1 MIASRRLASL
11 PLLLIG
17 LAVLGALLLT
27 PEIQAQSRDSGSDFT
42 LDAANGYPTGIWSD
56 GTTMWVADFEDA
68 KLYAYRMSDRSR
80 DSGNDFTLDAA
91 NGSPVGIWS
100 DGTTMWASDF
110 TDAKLYA
117 YRMSDRSRDSG
128 KDFNTL
134 SDAGNK
140 FPEGIWSD
148 GTTMWVA
155 DTGNDTVFAYDLST
169 RAWDF
174 EKDITLGLGHDSP
187 MGVWS
192 NGSTM
197 WVSDWRD
204 TKLYA
209 YRMSDQTWDSGKD
222 FALDA
227 DDESYEGIWSAG
239 STMWVAS
246 RDDVKLY
253 AYDWNNPA
261 TGAPTITG
269 AVRVAET
276 LAAGTRSIADAD
288 GLDAAIFEYQWVSSD
303 GNADTDI
310 ADATDSTYTIVPGD
324 RDRTV
329 KVRVSFTDGAGNRE
343 SLTSE
348 PTGRVGASG
357 ICDRTPSVMAA
368 IVAGMTGVGDCSE
381 ASETRLRTW
390 TGSQHFGPGVTPGL
404 YLQGRGLSALQAGDF
419 RDLHAL
425 RALDLNRNFLETVPD
440 GLFED
445 LRAVEELYLSGN
457 FIDELPGGTF
467 AGQTANLSVL
477 DLSANRLER
486 LSDGAL
492 GNLDV
497 LVSLSL
503 TGNGLSDLPAGL
515 FDGLARLEVLDLS
528 ANSIN
533 GLPGGVFDRNLELR
547 GLDLSINEIS
557 DLPEGVFGGL
567 GNLQN
572 LSLGGNDLKSL
583 PEDVFAGL
591 GSLAELDLSGNKLN
605 DLPVGLFEGL
615 SGLTDLD
622 ADDNPG
628 APFTFTAELERRE
641 DDTAVVR
648 LAEGAT
654 PFDLKVELS
663 ARNGDLSAETVTIV
677 SGSSYSDVVEV
688 RPHGHHPVTIE
699 IDSAAFLLPS
709 GGSAS
714 GIRTGRGSAMS
725 MWIGRPLVQREWI
738 QDGPFALHPENADP
752 KSIWSDGETLW
763 VGDESARKVFAY
775 KLWDDPGT
783 EASEY
788 GTRDPGWDLPSLGD
802 EDFYVTGHGARLY
815 VAEESLDGASRD
827 VFGYDLA
834 SFTREED
841 RDFVY
846 GGLNVAGGVF
856 IVRGTATDGR
866 HMWITNTTSHAHAF
880 RLFDDPE
887 TPEDEYG
894 KPDASQKLTIPGR
907 GQLRGLFTDGRT
919 MWGVRFASNDA
930 SVRSVKL
937 SDGTDAGYD
946 FPLHEDNDHA
956 YGIWSNGETFYVVDA
971 DAAMIYT
978 YHGGVGVVPP
988 VVEDAE
994 TAAALVGNTT
1004 QPDAAGHDLGSGGA
1018 KRAQAF
1024 TAGTSRAGYA
1034 LASVGIEFGDVS
1046 DMSSAPSDLEVT
1058 LNADGG
1064 GVPGDAL
1071 CTLIAPA
1078 GLSERSVNTFAAP
1091 ASGTTCPVLE
1101 KETTYFVVIERVRV
1115 TGSGAIAVSGTTSG
1129 SEDTGASEGWS
1140 IADGGATYSP
1150 QAAAQGWASDA
1161 VPYKIEVRGSF
1172 INNPAAGE
1180 ATVTGTPQ
1188 VDETL
1193 TADTSS
1199 ISDDDG
1205 LSNASYSYQWIAG
1218 GLDIAG
1224 ATGSSYTLTS
1234 NEQGKRIKVRVA
1246 FVDDR
1251 GNYEKLT
1258 SEATSSVKAADRP
1271 GTVSLFPARP
1281 RVGTVVSATL
1291 TDPDGLEGGGSGP
1304 AASLG
1309 AVSWSWARSSDGT
1322 AWIGVE
1328 AYDDGD
1334 SYVPTEE
1341 DEGMLLK
1348 AEASYTDGH
1357 GSGKSAQSVS
1367 SAVVG
1372 AREPVP
1378 ELTVTAI
1385 VTGLSH
1391 PWGIDF
1397 TPDGTMLFTQ
1407 RAGVLNAR
1415 LTDGAVKQVA
1425 ADLGDLLV
1433 DGFAGLQALAVDPD
1447 FATNRR
1453 FYTLQGHAGREMQ
1466 VIAWTIDADY
1476 DEATRVVDPL
1486 VEGIPIGP
1494 GPWHSG
1500 GRLLFGPQ
1508 GYLWIATG
1516 DGRVV
1521 TGAQDL
1527 TSLGGKVLRVD
1538 PLTGAPAPGNP
1549 FGASSPVYAY
1559 GFRNPQGLALR
1570 PGTDQMWLVEHG
1582 PKHDD
1587 EINLLAPGGNYGW
1600 DPIPDDGALVFYDYS
1615 DEASVPMTD
1624 LAKFPSARLAR
1635 WSSGFPT
1642 LATSGAV
1649 FLDGPQWGEWE
1660 GRLAVATLKTKSL
1673 RVFEFAEQGDF
1684 AGQIIVPELDGSHGQ
1699 LRTPVLGP
1707 DGALYIATS
1716 NAPGGDRILRVA
1728 ANRAATGAP
1737 VISGTVEVGESLTAD
1752 VSGIADPDGLDD
1764 DAFSF
1769 QWVRSHHGSSFS
1781 DIEGATA
1788 STYTLVMA
1796 DLGKTISVR
1805 VSFYDGWGTQET
1817 LASQRTVKVSVVACT
1832 VGEHAP
1838 AATAVEVQAVPATVE
1853 STTEEYFVLY
1863 VRPALDSEREFP
1875 VSVTL
1880 GEDGTTTLTEQLS
1893 PLPKEHYRVE
1903 KFLIAD
1909 PADIDNDCIDDI
1921 TELGDPVG
1929 MNPLNPARAVP
1940 FHDGVV
1946 AIPDRETFE
1955 ALSYKG
1961 RDVPY
1966 HRHLQD
1972 LEFVKFYIIGV
1983 STDNMG
1989 IYFMNTETHR
1999 IHPDFGDAIGLW
2011 EDPLWGQGYMGG
2023 EIIYHPNVV
2032 APDGSL
2038 GVYRYQFQPMD
2049 VYTFGYVARSY
2060 EVLAASM
2067 PLLDDNLA
2075 YYPMPRRALPLY
2087 HKERARYDDS
2097 RINVVL
2103 REDILPDV
2111 PFLPLNVGE
2120 GYGFLRL
2127 MSLEERPD
2135 PRDVVIYETIPNELS
2150 RVAGLITTVPQTP
2163 LSHVNLRAV
2172 QDGVPNA
2179 FIRDALDDG
2188 DIDDLIGRYV
2198 HYSVTA
2204 DGYSIRAA
2212 TPAEV
2217 EAYFAA
2223 SRPSGIQTPELD
2235 LTVTQITDLDDIGF
2249 DDWNA
2254 FGVKAANVAVLRT
2267 LGFPDGTVP
2276 DGFAVPFY
2284 FYDEFMKHNGF
2295 YDDVE
2300 EMLAD
2305 PEFQSDYDTQEKELK
2320 KLRKKIK
2327 NGETPDWIIDA
2338 LEEMHATYPEG
2349 QSLRYRSSTNNE
2361 DLPGFSG
2368 AGLYDSKTQD
2378 PEETE
2383 EDGIDKSIKGVWA
2396 SLWNF
2401 RAFTE
2406 REFHR
2411 IDHMATAM
2419 GILVH
2424 PNYSDELA
2432 NGVAVSFDPIY
2443 GTEGSYYVNTQ
2454 VGEDLV
2460 TNPDAHSVPEEILL
2474 DLSGSY
2480 TTLVTSNQ
2488 VPGGQLLLSDA
2499 QIDQL
2504 RRHLQAIH
2512 DHFEDLYNPEAD
2524 EPFAMEIEFKITS
2537 DDVLSIKQ
2545 ARPWVFG
2552 VPTSAEASG
2561 TPQEEPI
2568 WSATLTVGFGENFA
2582 GYRTFL
2588 SSPETNTIGAL
2599 SPDTITLDDASY
2611 TVRALGVMEGKL
2623 ILSVMPRPA
2632 AGFVLEVGTGEFT
2645 SADATTQETNSLI
2658 QFQWN
2663 DPGLELP
2670 EGEEVAVRLT
2680 APDDGTPATGA
2691 PTITGTPQVDQT
2703 LTADTSAIAD
2713 EDGLINVSYSYQWV
2727 RSDSGA
2733 DTDIAGET
2741 DSTYTLVRADEGK
2754 TIKVRVSFTDDADN
2768 EETLTSAATTAV
2780 AARPNTPATGLPTIS
2795 GTAQVD
2801 ETLTADTSGIADE
2814 DGLDNATFS
2823 YQWIRSDGNNDTDIS
2838 GQTGSTYTLVSADKG
2853 KTIKVRVAFTD
2864 DADNE
2869 ETLTSAATTAVAA
2882 RPNTP
2887 ATGLPTISG
2896 TAQVDETLTADTSG
2910 IADEDGLDN
2919 ATFSYQWT
2927 RSDGNNDTDI
2937 SGQTG
2942 STYTLVSADKGKTI
2956 KVRVAF
2962 TDDADNEETL
2972 TSAATTA
2979 VAARPNTPATGLPTI
2994 SGTAQVDETLTA
3006 DTSGIADEDGLD
3018 NATFS
3023 YQWTRSD
3030 GNNDTDI
3037 NGQTGSTYTLVS
3049 ADKGKTIKVRV
3060 SFTDDADNEET
3071 LTSAATTAVAAR
3083 PNTPATGLP
3092 TISGTAQV
3100 DETLTADTSGI
3111 ADEDGLDNAT
3121 FSYQW
3126 IRSDGNNDTDISG
3139 QTGSTYTLVSAD
3151 KGKTI
3156 KVRVAFTDDADN
3168 EETLT
3173 SAATAA
3179 VTPQPD
3185 NMVSDEDPAV
3195 WSADMLVVDL
3205 GNGSIGAVSANLFS
3219 NQGGSAGLQA
3229 KWLWYYTP
3237 GRYIRLS
3244 FTDVV
3249 PGAEELTLEIG
3260 DVALTLQAGDSAF
3273 TWDDV
3278 DVDWEDGQI
3287 IPVRIVPTSATAVSQ
3302 PNSPATGAPTI
3313 SGAAQEDETL
3323 TVDTSRIADADG
3335 LENVSYSYQWIR
3347 NDESNNSDIPDATDT
3362 TYTLDANDVG
3372 KTIKVRVTFT
3382 DDRDNAETLTSV
3394 ATATVAVPPNTPAT
3408 GLPTINGTAQVDET
3422 LTADTSGIAD
3432 EDGLTNMSYSYQWI
3446 RSDGNNDT
3454 DIGGQT
3460 GSTYTLVSADKGKT
3474 IKVRVAFTDDADNEE
3489 TLTSAATTAVAARPN
3504 TPATGLPTI
3513 SGMAQVDETLT
3524 ADTSGIADEDGLTN
3538 MSYSYQWIRSDGN
3551 NDTDIGGQTGS
3562 TYTLVS
3568 ADKGK
3573 TIKVRVSFTDDADN
3587 QETLTSAATTAVAAR
3602 PNTPATGLPTISGT
3616 GQVDE
3621 MLTADTSGIAD
3632 EDGLDNATFSYQWI
3646 RNDGNSDSDIPDA
3659 TDTTYTLVSADE
3671 GKTIKV
3677 RATFTDDADNEETLT
3692 SAATEVVQQ
3701 GSNVW
3706 SSTMTVETRDGFTG
3720 YSFWGDPH
3728 LGSLSATEV
3737 EWDGKTHY
3745 VRFLFLKDGELRLG
3759 LNEDM
3764 FSTGFVLSVG
3774 DEEFGSADAMVD
3786 KGGASYRFRW
3796 DDPGLDWSDGNEVSV
3811 NLVQSDQNT
3820 PALGPPTIRGT
3831 VQVDE
3836 TLTADTS
3843 GVEDAGGLTN
3853 VSYSYQWMADG
3864 VDIHNATSS
3873 TYKLVFP
3880 DQGKSIKVKVS
3891 FSDDADHEETLT
3903 SNPTRSVTAAP
3914 NRDATGAPTITGMPH
3929 VGQTLTADTS
3939 NIADQDGL
3947 TNVSYSY
3954 QWIAGGSDIDGATG
3968 SSYELMSSEQG
3979 QTIQVRVTFTDD
3991 RDNAETLTS
4000 AATVAVV
4007 AAPNREA
4014 TGLPTISGTP
4024 QVGET
4029 LTADI
4034 SNIADED
4041 GLDNVSYGYQWIRSD
4056 GDTDTEIAGETS
4068 STYTVADDDV
4078 GKHVKVRVAFIDDAG
4093 NEESLTSGTTE
4104 VLVDY
4109 DADND
4114 GLIEVTTLKQLDA
4127 IRHDLDGDG
4136 IPTDDGVAAYTAAF
4150 PGPVERMGCSGAD
4163 GCAGYEIMADL
4174 DFDTNGSGDDDA
4186 GDTYWNDGAGWTPIG
4201 GGASEISSTGRTMH
4215 NPFLAI
4221 FEGNGRTISNLFV
4234 DKRGSFL
4241 GLFGYVGFDA
4251 ASGAVGVIRN
4261 VNLIDVNVTGNHYG
4275 SGLAAVNLG
4284 VITNSQVTGLVTGVN
4299 IVGGLVGENYGVI
4312 AGSHVAGCVSGGEL
4326 VGGLVGR
4333 SYGAITN
4340 SSVTGCVSA
4349 LSYVGGLV
4357 GNNYGLIT
4365 GSHTAGRVSGHGVV
4379 IGGLVGSHK
4388 GAITASRSTARVL
4401 GTDSGPQSNLI
4412 GGLVGDNRGV
4422 IAASYAT
4429 GHVSGEG
4436 WVGGL
4441 VGQSASTAESPSA
4454 ITASYATG
4462 RVSGTRKIGGLVGVN
4477 DGAITASYA
4486 AGPVSGSEDVG
4497 GLAGTSGG
4505 TITASYW
4512 DTRTSGHPAGSH
4524 GLGKT
4529 TAELQA
4535 PTGYSGIYETW
4546 DLNGDDVPDS
4556 PWDLGSAT
4564 QHLALAAGLEM
4575 DTDDVLDSL
4584 WDLGSASQYPALAAD
4599 LDGAGRATWQEFG
4612 HQLRAG
4618 PVLTTTVTP
4627 GEDSVELSWT
4637 AVDTSHWSPVP
4648 TVTYTLYRG
4657 DGDTVE
4663 AIVRDLEG
4671 LIHTDD
4677 DVTSGETYSYQV
4689 VAVVAGGE
4697 AAHSALDSDTPG
4709 VNAPAT
4715 GAPTIGGT
4723 AQVDETLTVD
4733 TSAITDEDGLTNVS
4747 YSYQWIRSDGNTDTD
4762 IVGETDS
4769 TYTLVSADQGKTI
4782 KVKVTFTD
4790 DADNEE
4796 TLTSVATEVVQ
4807 QVSNAWSATMT
4818 VGTRDGVTGY
4828 SFWGDPHLGSLS
4840 VTEVEWDG
4848 KTHYVRF
4855 LFLQDGKLLLGLNE
4869 EMFSTGFVLSVGDEE
4884 FGSAYAMLDKGGA
4897 SYRFRWDDPGFGWS
4911 EGDEV
4916 SVNLVQSDQNTPS
4929 LGTPTIS
4936 GTAQVDETLTADTTG
4951 VEDADG
4957 LINVSYSY
4965 QWMADGVD
4973 IQDATSSTYKLVFP
4987 DQGKTIKVRVTFTDD
5002 RDNTET
5008 LTSEATGAV
5017 AAAPNRDATGAP
5029 TITGMPHVGQTL
5041 TADTSNIAD
5050 QDGLANVSYSY
5061 QWIAGG
5067 SDIDGA
5073 TGSSYEL
5080 TFSEQRQ
5087 TIQVRVTFTDDRDNA
5102 ETLTSEATVA
5112 VVAAPNREA
5121 TGLPAISGT
5130 PQVGETLAASTSF
5143 IADGDG
5149 LNNVT
5154 YRYQWIAGGTD
5165 IDGATGSS
5173 YKLTSSEQGQTIQVR
5188 VTFTDDRDNEE
5199 TLTSAATVEV
5209 AAAPV
5214 PLTVRLKVAARTSHD
5229 GSSGFTFEI
5238 EFSEEFGLSYATL
5251 KSHAFN
5257 VTGGSVERA
5266 QRTDKPS
5273 NIAWL
5278 ITVKPTSNGDVT
5290 IELPANTDCNA
5301 DGAIC
5306 TGDGRK
5312 LSNSLSFTISGP
5324 DG

>member
-1 MIASRRLASL
+1 MTTSRRLATL

-17 LAVLGALLLT
+17 LAVIAALLLT
-27 PEIQAQSRDSGSDFT
+27 PGAQAQSRDSGSDFT

-56 GTTMWVADFEDA
+56 GTTMWVADFEDH

-80 DSGNDFTLDAA
+80 DSGKDFTLDAD

-134 SDAGNK
+134 SAAGNL

-174 EKDITLGLGHDSP
+174 EKDITLGPGHGSP

-209 YRMSDQTWDSGKD
+209 YRMSDQTRDSGKD

-227 DDESYEGIWSAG
+227 DDESYEGIWSVG

-246 RDDVKLY
+246 RDDDRLY

-269 AVRVAET
+269 AVRVGQT

-288 GLDAAIFEYQWVSSD
+288 GLDAAIFEYQWVSNG

-310 ADATDSTYTIVPGD
+310 AGATDSTYTIVPGD
-324 RDRTV
+324 RGRAV

-348 PTGRVGASG
+348 PTGQVGTPG
-357 ICDRTPSVMAA
+357 ICDRTPAVMAA

-419 RDLHAL
+419 RDLYTL

-445 LRAVEELYLSGN
+445 LRAVDELYLSGN
-457 FIDELPGGTF
+457 FIDELPDGVFDGP
-467 AGQTANLSVL
+467 GEELSLL
-477 DLSANRLER
+477 DLSANGLETLPEGVLR
-486 LSDGAL
+486 
-492 GNLDV
+492 NLAG

-503 TGNGLSDLPAGL
+503 SGNGLSDLPAGL
-515 FDGLARLEVLDLS
+515 FDGLVELEELDLS
-528 ANSIN
+528 ANSIDE
-533 GLPGGVFDRNLELR
+533 LPDGVFDRNLELR

-557 DLPEGVFGGL
+557 ELPEGVFGGL
-567 GNLQN
+567 GDLQS
-572 LSLGGNDLKSL
+572 LSLAGNDLKSL
-583 PEDVFAGL
+583 PEDVFADL
-591 GSLAELDLSGNKLN
+591 GSLAELDLSGNKLK
-605 DLPVGLFEGL
+605 DLPTGLFEGL

-622 ADDNPG
+622 ASDNPG
-628 APFTFTAELERRE
+628 APFTFTAELERRG
-641 DDTAVVR
+641 DDTVVVR

-654 PFDLKVELS
+654 PFDLQIELS
-663 ARNGDLSAETVTIV
+663 ARNGDLSAETVTIA

-688 RPHGHHPVTIE
+688 RAHGHHPVTVE
-699 IDSAAFLLPS
+699 IDSVAFLLPS

-714 GIRTGRGSAMS
+714 GIHADRGSAML
-725 MWIGRPLVQREWI
+725 MWVGRPLVQREWI

-775 KLWDDPGT
+775 KLWDNPGT
-783 EASEY
+783 AVSEY
-788 GTRDPGWDLPSLGD
+788 GTRDPGRDLPSLGD
-802 EDFYVTGHGARLY
+802 EDFYVTGHGLRLY

-827 VFGYDLA
+827 VFGYDLT
-834 SFTREED
+834 SFTRAED

-894 KPDASQKLTIPGR
+894 KPDTSRKLTIPGL
-907 GQLRGLFTDGRT
+907 GQLSGLFTDGRT

-971 DAAMIYT
+971 DDDMIYT
-978 YHGGVGVVPP
+978 YHGVGGVVRPS
-988 VVEDAE
+988 VEDAE
-994 TAAALVGNTT
+994 TAAPLVGNTG
-1004 QPDAAGHDLGSGGA
+1004 QPGDAGHDLGLAGA

-1024 TAGTSRAGYA
+1024 TTGTSRAGYS

-1046 DMSSAPSDLEVT
+1046 DTSSAPSDLEVT

-1078 GLSERSVNTFAAP
+1078 SLFERSVNTFAAP

-1101 KETTYFVVIERVRV
+1101 KETTYFVVVERVRV
-1115 TGSGAIAVSGTTSG
+1115 TGSGAIAVSGTVSG
-1129 SEDTGASEGWS
+1129 SEDTGAAEGWS
-1140 IADGGATYSP
+1140 IADGSATYSP
-1150 QAAAQGWASDA
+1150 QAAAQGWVYDA
-1161 VPYKIEVRGSF
+1161 FSYKIEVRGSF
-1172 INNPAAGE
+1172 INNPATGE
-1180 ATVTGTPQ
+1180 PTIAGTPQ
-1188 VDETL
+1188 VKRTLAVAVSDVSDE
-1193 TADTSS
+1193 
-1199 ISDDDG
+1199 DG
-1205 LSNASYSYQWIAG
+1205 LSNVSYSYQWIAG

-1234 NEQGKRIKVRVA
+1234 NEQGKRIKVQVA

-1251 GNYEKLT
+1251 GNHETLT
-1258 SEATSSVKAADRP
+1258 SEATPSVQAPDRP

-1281 RVGTVVSATL
+1281 RVGMVVSAAL
-1291 TDPDGLEGGGSGP
+1291 SDPDGLQGGGSGP
-1304 AASLG
+1304 AASSG
-1309 AVSWSWARSSDGT
+1309 AVSWSWARSPDGNDWT
-1322 AWIGVE
+1322 RIE
-1328 AYDDGD
+1328 AYGEGD

-1357 GSGKSAQSVS
+1357 GSGKSAQAVS
-1367 SAVVG
+1367 SAGVG

-1378 ELTVTAI
+1378 ELTVTVI

-1415 LTDGAVKQVA
+1415 LTDGTVKRVD

-1447 FATNRR
+1447 FTTNRR
-1453 FYTLQGHAGREMQ
+1453 FYTLQGRAGREMQ

-1486 VEGIPIGP
+1486 VKGIPIGP

-1500 GRLLFGPQ
+1500 GRLLFGPE

-1538 PLTGAPAPGNP
+1538 PRTGAGAPGNP
-1549 FGASSPVYAY
+1549 FVSSELVYAY

-1587 EINLLAPGGNYGW
+1587 EINLLKAGGNFGW
-1600 DPIPDDGALVFYDYS
+1600 DPDPAGGSSGSYH
-1615 DEASVPMTD
+1615 EAGVPMTD
-1624 LAKFPSARLAR
+1624 LEKYPSARQAR

-1660 GRLAVATLKTKSL
+1660 GRLAVATLNAKSL
-1673 RVFEFAEQGDF
+1673 RVFEFTEQGDF
-1684 AGQIIVPELDGSHGQ
+1684 AGQIVVPELDGSHGQ

-1716 NAPGGDRILRVA
+1716 NAPGVDRILRVA
-1728 ANRAATGAP
+1728 ANSAATGAP
-1737 VISGTVEVGESLTAD
+1737 VISGTVEVGESLTAV

-1764 DAFSF
+1764 AAFSF
-1769 QWVRSHHGSSFS
+1769 QWARSHYGSNFS

-1796 DLGKTISVR
+1796 DLGKTINVR
-1805 VSFYDGWGTQET
+1805 VSFYDDGGSLEALT
-1817 LASQRTVKVSVVACT
+1817 SQRTVKVSVVACT

-1838 AATAVEVQAVPATVE
+1838 AATAVEVEAVPAIVE

-1863 VRPALDSEREFP
+1863 VRPALSSEREFP
-1875 VSVTL
+1875 ISVTL

-1940 FHDGVV
+1940 FRDGAV

-1972 LEFVKFYIIGV
+1972 LEFVKFYIIG
-1983 STDNMG
+1983 SSAENMG
-1989 IYFMNTETHR
+1989 VYFINTETHR

-2011 EDPLWGQGYMGG
+2011 NDPLWGQGYMGG

-2049 VYTFGYVARSY
+2049 VYSFGAVARSY
-2060 EVLAASM
+2060 EALAASM
-2067 PLLDDNLA
+2067 PLLDNNFA

-2087 HKERARYDDS
+2087 HRERALYDDS

-2111 PFLPLNVGE
+2111 PFIPLNVGE

-2150 RVAGLITTVPQTP
+2150 RVVGLITTVPQTP

-2179 FIRDALDDG
+2179 FIRDALDEG
-2188 DIDDLIGRYV
+2188 DINDLIGRYV
-2198 HYSVTA
+2198 HYSITA

-2223 SRPSGIQTPELD
+2223 SRPLGTQTPERD

-2276 DGFAVPFY
+2276 HGFAVPFY
-2284 FYDEFMKHNGF
+2284 FYDEFMKYNGF

-2327 NGETPDWIIDA
+2327 KGETPDWIITA
-2338 LEEMHATYPEG
+2338 LEEMHATYAEG

-2411 IDHMATAM
+2411 IDHIETAM
-2419 GILVH
+2419 GVLVH

-2454 VGEDLV
+2454 LGEDLV

-2488 VPGGQLLLSDA
+2488 VAGGQLLMSDA
-2499 QIDQL
+2499 QIGQL
-2504 RRHLQAIH
+2504 SRHLQDIH
-2512 DHFEDLYNPEAD
+2512 DHFEGLYNPGPD

-2545 ARPWVFG
+2545 ARPWVFDATNAG
-2552 VPTSAEASG
+2552 P
-2561 TPQEEPI
+2561 PQEEPI
-2568 WSATLTVGFGENFA
+2568 WSATLTVGTAENFA
-2582 GYRTFL
+2582 GYTTFVA
-2588 SSPETNTIGAL
+2588 SPETNTLGAL
-2599 SPDTITLDDASY
+2599 SSDTITLDGVSY
-2611 TVRALGVMEGKL
+2611 TVKALAVRDGEL
-2623 ILSVMPRPA
+2623 ILSVTPKLA
-2632 AGFVLEVGTGEFT
+2632 AGFVLVAGTSEFAST
-2645 SADATTQETNSLI
+2645 DASTLETDSLL
-2658 QFQWN
+2658 QFYWN
-2663 DPGLELP
+2663 NPGLDWSE
-2670 EGEEVAVRLT
+2670 EEEVAVRLT
-2680 APDDGTPATGA
+2680 EPNDNDPATGA
-2691 PTITGTPQVDQT
+2691 PTITGTSQVDQT
-2703 LTADTSAIAD
+2703 LTTDTWAITD
-2713 EDGLINVSYSYQWV
+2713 EDGLTNVSYSYQWI
-2727 RSDSGA
+2727 RSDGNT

-2768 EETLTSAATTAV
+2768 AETLTSAATGVVEAK
-2780 AARPNTPATGLPTIS
+2780 PNTLATGTPTIT
-2795 GTAQVD
+2795 GTAQVG
-2801 ETLTADTSGIADE
+2801 ETLTVLTNGIADE
-2814 DGLDNATFS
+2814 DGLTNVLYS
-2823 YQWIRSDGNNDTDIS
+2823 YQWIRSDGNADTDIA
-2838 GQTGSTYTLVSADKG
+2838 GETDSTYTLVRADEG
-2853 KTIKVRVAFTD
+2853 KTIKVGVNFTD
-2864 DADNE
+2864 DADNA
-2869 ETLTSAATTAVAA
+2869 ETLTSAATGVVEAK
-2882 RPNTP
+2882 PNTP
-2887 ATGLPTISG
+2887 ATGAPTITG
-2896 TAQVDETLTADTSG
+2896 TSQVDQTLTADTWA
-2910 IADEDGLDN
+2910 IADEDGLTN
-2919 ATFSYQWT
+2919 VSY
-2927 RSDGNNDTDI
+2927 
-2937 SGQTG
+2937 
-2942 STYTLVSADKGKTI
+2942 
-2956 KVRVAF
+2956 
-2962 TDDADNEETL
+2962 
-2972 TSAATTA
+2972 
-2979 VAARPNTPATGLPTI
+2979 
-2994 SGTAQVDETLTA
+2994 
-3006 DTSGIADEDGLD
+3006 
-3018 NATFS
+3018 
-3023 YQWTRSD
+3023 
-3030 GNNDTDI
+3030 
-3037 NGQTGSTYTLVS
+3037 
-3049 ADKGKTIKVRV
+3049 
-3060 SFTDDADNEET
+3060 
-3071 LTSAATTAVAAR
+3071 
-3083 PNTPATGLP
+3083 
-3092 TISGTAQV
+3092 
-3100 DETLTADTSGI
+3100 
-3111 ADEDGLDNAT
+3111 
-3121 FSYQW
+3121 SYQW
-3126 IRSDGNNDTDISG
+3126 IRSDGNTDTDIAG
-3139 QTGSTYTLVSAD
+3139 ETDSTYTLVRAD
-3151 KGKTI
+3151 EGKTI
-3156 KVRVAFTDDADN
+3156 KVGVSFTDDADN
-3168 EETLT
+3168 AETLT
-3173 SAATAA
+3173 SAATGVVEAKPNTLA
-3179 VTPQPD
+3179 TGTPTITGTAQVGETLTVLT
-3185 NMVSDEDPAV
+3185 NGIADEDGLTNVLYSYQWIRSDGNADTDIAGETDSTYTLVRADEGKTIKVGVNFTDDADNAETLISAATGVASRSDKPVADGSTPV
-3195 WSADMLVVDL
+3195 WSADMSVVDL

-3219 NQGGSAGLQA
+3219 NQEGSAGLQA
-3229 KWLWYYTP
+3229 KWLWYYSP

-3249 PGAEELTLEIG
+3249 PSGEELTLEIG

-3273 TWDDV
+3273 TWEEV
-3278 DVDWEDGQI
+3278 DVDWEDGQV
-3287 IPVRIVPTSATAVSQ
+3287 IPVRIVPTSETAVSQ
-3302 PNSPATGAPTI
+3302 PNTPATGGPTI
-3313 SGAAQEDETL
+3313 SGTAQVDQTL
-3323 TVDTSRIADADG
+3323 SVDTSNIADQDG
-3335 LENVSYSYQWIR
+3335 LNNVSYSYQWIR
-3347 NDESNNSDIPDATDT
+3347 SDGNTDT
-3362 TYTLDANDVG
+3362 DIAEETDPTYILVPADEG
-3372 KTIKVRVTFT
+3372 KTIKVRVSFTDEADHEETLTGNPTRPVTAAPNRHATGKPTIGGTPQVDQTLTADTSNIADHDGLNNVSYSYQWIAGGTDIDGATGSTYTLTASEQGQTIRVRVTFT

-3394 ATATVAVPPNTPAT
+3394 ATVAVVAAPNREATGHPAIGGTPQVDQTLTADTSNIADQDGLNNVSYSYQWMAGGSDIDGATGSTYTLTASEQGQTVQVKVTFTDDRNNAETLTSVATVAVAVAPNREATGQPTIDGTPQVGETLTADTANIADQDGLNNVSYSYQWIAGGTDIVGATGSSYELTSSEQGQPIQVRVTFTDDADNEETLISAATEVVQQGGNAWSATITVGTRDGYTGYSYWGDPGLGSLSATEAEWDGKTHYVRYIFLKDGELWLGLNNEMFSTGFVLSVGDEEFGSADALVDRSGGASYRFRWDDRGLGWSDGEEVSVNLLQSDQNTPAL
-3408 GLPTINGTAQVDET
+3408 GAPTISGTAQVDET
-3422 LTADTSGIAD
+3422 LTADTSGVEDA
-3432 EDGLTNMSYSYQWI
+3432 DGLTNVSYSYQWMADGVDIQDATSSTHKLVFPDRGKSIKVKVSFTDDRDNADTLTSAATVVVVAAPNREAMGYPTITGMPQVGQTLTADTSPIADRDGLNNVSYSYQWI
-3446 RSDGNNDT
+3446 GGGSDIDEATGSNYELASSEQ
-3454 DIGGQT
+3454 GQT
-3460 GSTYTLVSADKGKT
+3460 
-3474 IKVRVAFTDDADNEE
+3474 IQVRVTFTDDRDNAE
-3489 TLTSAATTAVAARPN
+3489 TLTSAATVAVVAAPDR
-3504 TPATGLPTI
+3504 
-3513 SGMAQVDETLT
+3513 Q
-3524 ADTSGIADEDGLTN
+3524 
-3538 MSYSYQWIRSDGN
+3538 
-3551 NDTDIGGQTGS
+3551 
-3562 TYTLVS
+3562 
-3568 ADKGK
+3568 
-3573 TIKVRVSFTDDADN
+3573 
-3587 QETLTSAATTAVAAR
+3587 
-3602 PNTPATGLPTISGT
+3602 ATGLPTISGT
-3616 GQVDE
+3616 LQVGE
-3621 MLTADTSGIAD
+3621 TLMAGTSGITDADGLTNVSFEYQWIRGDSGAGADIDGATDATYTLTAGDQGKTIKVKVSFTDDADHEEKLTSAATGVVAAKPNTPAMGAPTIDGTAQVGETLTVLTNGITD
-3632 EDGLDNATFSYQWI
+3632 EDGLTNPTYSYQWI
-3646 RNDGNSDSDIPDA
+3646 RNDGTNDAHIGGKTGSTYTLNDDDVGKSIKMRVSFTDDADHEETLTSAATGVVTAKPNSPATGAPTIDGTAQVGETFTALTNGITDEDGLTNPTYSYQWIRSDNGTDADIAGQTDS
-3659 TDTTYTLVSADE
+3659 TYTLVAADQ
-3671 GKTIKV
+3671 GKTIMV
-3677 RATFTDDADNEETLT
+3677 RVTFTDDADNEETLT

-3701 GSNVW
+3701 GSNAW
-3706 SSTMTVETRDGFTG
+3706 SATMTVGTRDGFTG
-3720 YSFWGDPH
+3720 YSYWSNPH

-3759 LNEDM
+3759 LNEEM

-3786 KGGASYRFRW
+3786 HGGASYRFRW
-3796 DDPGLDWSDGNEVSV
+3796 DDRGLGWSDGNEVSL
-3811 NLVQSDQNT
+3811 NLVLSDQNT
-3820 PALGPPTIRGT
+3820 PALGAPTISGT
-3831 VQVDE
+3831 DQVDE
-3836 TLTADTS
+3836 TLTADIS
-3843 GVEDAGGLTN
+3843 GVEDADGLDN
-3853 VSYSYQWMADG
+3853 VLYSYQWMADG
-3864 VDIHNATSS
+3864 VDIQDATSS
-3873 TYKLVFP
+3873 TYKPVFP
-3880 DQGKSIKVKVS
+3880 DQGKTIKVRVT
-3891 FSDDADHEETLT
+3891 FTDDRDNTETLGSEAT
-3903 SNPTRSVTAAP
+3903 GAVAAAP
-3914 NRDATGAPTITGMPH
+3914 NRDATGAPTITEMPQ

-3954 QWIAGGSDIDGATG
+3954 QWIAGGSDIDGAT
-3968 SSYELMSSEQG
+3968 SFSYELTSSEQG
-3979 QTIQVRVTFTDD
+3979 R
-3991 RDNAETLTS
+3991 
-4000 AATVAVV
+4000 
-4007 AAPNREA
+4007 
-4014 TGLPTISGTP
+4014 
-4024 QVGET
+4024 
-4029 LTADI
+4029 
-4034 SNIADED
+4034 
-4041 GLDNVSYGYQWIRSD
+4041 
-4056 GDTDTEIAGETS
+4056 
-4068 STYTVADDDV
+4068 
-4078 GKHVKVRVAFIDDAG
+4078 
-4093 NEESLTSGTTE
+4093 
-4104 VLVDY
+4104 
-4109 DADND
+4109 
-4114 GLIEVTTLKQLDA
+4114 
-4127 IRHDLDGDG
+4127 
-4136 IPTDDGVAAYTAAF
+4136 
-4150 PGPVERMGCSGAD
+4150 
-4163 GCAGYEIMADL
+4163 
-4174 DFDTNGSGDDDA
+4174 
-4186 GDTYWNDGAGWTPIG
+4186 
-4201 GGASEISSTGRTMH
+4201 
-4215 NPFLAI
+4215 
-4221 FEGNGRTISNLFV
+4221 
-4234 DKRGSFL
+4234 
-4241 GLFGYVGFDA
+4241 
-4251 ASGAVGVIRN
+4251 
-4261 VNLIDVNVTGNHYG
+4261 
-4275 SGLAAVNLG
+4275 
-4284 VITNSQVTGLVTGVN
+4284 
-4299 IVGGLVGENYGVI
+4299 
-4312 AGSHVAGCVSGGEL
+4312 
-4326 VGGLVGR
+4326 
-4333 SYGAITN
+4333 
-4340 SSVTGCVSA
+4340 
-4349 LSYVGGLV
+4349 
-4357 GNNYGLIT
+4357 
-4365 GSHTAGRVSGHGVV
+4365 
-4379 IGGLVGSHK
+4379 
-4388 GAITASRSTARVL
+4388 
-4401 GTDSGPQSNLI
+4401 
-4412 GGLVGDNRGV
+4412 
-4422 IAASYAT
+4422 
-4429 GHVSGEG
+4429 
-4436 WVGGL
+4436 
-4441 VGQSASTAESPSA
+4441 
-4454 ITASYATG
+4454 
-4462 RVSGTRKIGGLVGVN
+4462 
-4477 DGAITASYA
+4477 
-4486 AGPVSGSEDVG
+4486 
-4497 GLAGTSGG
+4497 
-4505 TITASYW
+4505 
-4512 DTRTSGHPAGSH
+4512 
-4524 GLGKT
+4524 
-4529 TAELQA
+4529 
-4535 PTGYSGIYETW
+4535 
-4546 DLNGDDVPDS
+4546 
-4556 PWDLGSAT
+4556 
-4564 QHLALAAGLEM
+4564 
-4575 DTDDVLDSL
+4575 
-4584 WDLGSASQYPALAAD
+4584 
-4599 LDGAGRATWQEFG
+4599 
-4612 HQLRAG
+4612 
-4618 PVLTTTVTP
+4618 
-4627 GEDSVELSWT
+4627 
-4637 AVDTSHWSPVP
+4637 
-4648 TVTYTLYRG
+4648 
-4657 DGDTVE
+4657 
-4663 AIVRDLEG
+4663 
-4671 LIHTDD
+4671 
-4677 DVTSGETYSYQV
+4677 
-4689 VAVVAGGE
+4689 
-4697 AAHSALDSDTPG
+4697 
-4709 VNAPAT
+4709 
-4715 GAPTIGGT
+4715 
-4723 AQVDETLTVD
+4723 
-4733 TSAITDEDGLTNVS
+4733 
-4747 YSYQWIRSDGNTDTD
+4747 
-4762 IVGETDS
+4762 
-4769 TYTLVSADQGKTI
+4769 
-4782 KVKVTFTD
+4782 
-4790 DADNEE
+4790 
-4796 TLTSVATEVVQ
+4796 
-4807 QVSNAWSATMT
+4807 
-4818 VGTRDGVTGY
+4818 
-4828 SFWGDPHLGSLS
+4828 
-4840 VTEVEWDG
+4840 
-4848 KTHYVRF
+4848 
-4855 LFLQDGKLLLGLNE
+4855 
-4869 EMFSTGFVLSVGDEE
+4869 
-4884 FGSAYAMLDKGGA
+4884 
-4897 SYRFRWDDPGFGWS
+4897 
-4911 EGDEV
+4911 
-4916 SVNLVQSDQNTPS
+4916 
-4929 LGTPTIS
+4929 
-4936 GTAQVDETLTADTTG
+4936 
-4951 VEDADG
+4951 
-4957 LINVSYSY
+4957 
-4965 QWMADGVD
+4965 
-4973 IQDATSSTYKLVFP
+4973 
-4987 DQGKTIKVRVTFTDD
+4987 
-5002 RDNTET
+5002 
-5008 LTSEATGAV
+5008 
-5017 AAAPNRDATGAP
+5017 
-5029 TITGMPHVGQTL
+5029 
-5041 TADTSNIAD
+5041 
-5050 QDGLANVSYSY
+5050 
-5061 QWIAGG
+5061 
-5067 SDIDGA
+5067 
-5073 TGSSYEL
+5073 
-5080 TFSEQRQ
+5080 

-5130 PQVGETLAASTSF
+5130 PQVGETLTASTSS

-5149 LNNVT
+5149 LNNVS

-5173 YKLTSSEQGQTIQVR
+5173 YELTSSEQGQTIQVR

-5214 PLTVRLKVAARTSHD
+5214 PLTVRLKVAAPTSHD
-5229 GSSGFTFEI
+5229 GSSEFTFEI
-5238 EFSEEFGLSYATL
+5238 EFSEEFGLSYVTL
-5251 KSHAFN
+5251 KNHAFN
-5257 VTGGSVERA
+5257 AAGGSVERA
-5266 QRTDKPS
+5266 QRTNKPS
-5273 NIAWL
+5273 NISWS
-5278 ITVKPTSNGDVT
+5278 IMVKPTSTGDVT
-5290 IELPANTDCNA
+5290 IELRATTDCGA
-5301 DGAIC
+5301 TGAIC
-5306 TGDGRK
+5306 TGDDRK
-5312 LSNSLSFTISGP
+5312 LSNSLSFTVFGP
-5324 DG
+5324 GG